1 MGWFPQSSAPDVLQ
15 NGPPTNHNIILI
27 GTQWTEPFQ
36 TFRPTES
43 LQGRNP
49 AVLRPLASQSR
60 WGTWHSR
67 LTRMTLLF
75 CDSLE
80 DQQGKITHLQAHGR
94 KVGHGHGSLCSG
106 WWQREATKKRTCLK
120 ERCVKNLL
128 FFIHP
133 GTWQVSH
140 ALACVCCFDDVEY
153 HSQVAILETL
163 RYWAPCGL
171 SLHAHRGSQSKIW
184 LPQNS

>member
-15 NGPPTNHNIILI
+15 NGPPTNHNIISI

-80 DQQGKITHLQAHGR
+80 DQPGNKNTFKHMEGRWAMVMVPFAAVGGKGKQ
-94 KVGHGHGSLCSG
+94 K
-106 WWQREATKKRTCLK
+106 KKRTCLK

-128 FFIHP
+128 FYPPRDLAGFAR
-133 GTWQVSH
+133 SCLR
-140 ALACVCCFDDVEY
+140 AL
-153 HSQVAILETL
+153 L
-163 RYWAPCGL
+163 
-171 SLHAHRGSQSKIW
+171 
-184 LPQNS
+184 